1 MEVCCVH
8 IVLIDGFVVVMHSS
22 LAVPTLLICGYGVSL
37 RGDPLE
43 WGRGRGRG
51 GENLM
56 PCVHKAKTNLILQ
69 GVVHSI

>member
-8 IVLIDGFVVVMHSS
+8 IVLIDGLFVVMHSS

-43 WGRGRGRG
+43 WGRG
-51 GENLM
+51 GEPNAL
-56 PCVHKAKTNLILQ
+56 CAQ
-69 GVVHSI
+69 SED

>member
-8 IVLIDGFVVVMHSS
+8 IVLIDGLFVVMHSS

-43 WGRGRGRG
+43 WGRGEGGGR
-51 GENLM
+51 
-56 PCVHKAKTNLILQ
+56 T
-69 GVVHSI
+69 